1 VNWLVILPVAI
12 LFALLAWRRAGLI
25 AWALAWVAGSYV
37 VLRWGFVIPIPF
49 SVLTIYM
56 AIVTLA
62 VLAFVTSSDERRAA
76 VAGPLVRLIV
86 EPRFRPLLA
95 ALVVLIPGAAAA
107 NVYLQAKA
115 PLEPPFFARTIH
127 PASPSTVTV
136 HEKTFDLDAG
146 DNPFRD
152 LETSNP
158 DEFRKHLAEG
168 KRVYYQNCVFCHGDN
183 LKGNG
188 MYVHALQPI
197 PTNFD
202 DSGTLPMLRET
213 FLFWRISKGGPGMP
227 EEGGPWDSVMP
238 AWEKFL
244 KEEEMWDVILFLYDF
259 TGRKPRAKESVHD
272 EVEKGP

>member
-1 VNWLVILPVAI
+1 MNWVVVLPVVIAF
-12 LFALLAWRRAGLI
+12 LLLAWRKAGLLT
-25 AWALAWVAGSYV
+25 WGLAWMVGSYV
-37 VLRWGFVIPIPF
+37 VLCWGFTIPIPF
-49 SVLTIYM
+49 SVLAIYM
-56 AIVTLA
+56 AIVA
-62 VLAFVTSSDERRAA
+62 ISVLAFLTSSEERRRA
-76 VAGPLVRLIV
+76 VAAPLVRLIV

-127 PASPSTVTV
+127 PASPATITV
-136 HEKTFDLDAG
+136 HEKTFDLDMG
-146 DNPFRD
+146 DNPYRE

-158 DEFRKHLAEG
+158 DEYRRHVAEG
-168 KRVYYQNCVFCHGDN
+168 KRVYYQNCFFCHGDN

-213 FLFWRISKGGPGMP
+213 FLFWRIAKGGPGMP

-244 KEEEMWDVILFLYDF
+244 KEDEMWDVILFLYDF

-272 EVEKGP
+272 AVEKGH